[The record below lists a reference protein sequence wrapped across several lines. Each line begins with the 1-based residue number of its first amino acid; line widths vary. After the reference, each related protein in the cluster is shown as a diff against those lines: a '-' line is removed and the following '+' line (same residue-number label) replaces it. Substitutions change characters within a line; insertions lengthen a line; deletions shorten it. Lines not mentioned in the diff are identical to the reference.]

1 MRIKTTDIK
10 VGDTITTATGKT
22 VKVAHVSHPRG
33 NGRFYVEYLVAG
45 DRATHIHWMH
55 SAGSVTV

>member
-10 VGDTITTATGKT
+10 VGYTITTAIGTT
-22 VKVAHVSHPRG
+22 MEVTYVSPVRG
-33 NGRFYVEYLVAG
+33 NGRFYVEGKVAG
-45 DRATHIHWMH
+45 DRATCVRWMN

>member
-10 VGDTITTATGKT
+10 VGYTITTAMETT
-22 VKVAHVSHPRG
+22 MEVTYVSPVRG
-33 NGRFYVEYLVAG
+33 NGRFYVEGLVAG
-45 DRATHIHWMH
+45 DRATRIHWMH